1 MAEKSNLFRTFFFVL
16 EIARFDV
23 NTVGPLNTI
32 GERKY
37 LSKRPFGCNNA
48 KQKIDI
54 FDQKILIVIAVNGLC
69 L

>member
-1 MAEKSNLFRTFFFVL
+1 MAEEKVIYLEHSFFVL

-48 KQKIDI
+48 K
-54 FDQKILIVIAVNGLC
+54 
-69 L
+69 